1 MRIFVVPL
9 PKCIAGIAL
18 WPFILVRRKNPPSQ
32 LIRHE
37 QIHLHQQ
44 IELGIFLFYI
54 WYSTEFL
61 LRLFWTRSTAKAYR
75 SICFE
80 QEACAYQTD
89 ESYLDMRKRWA
100 FLTYL

>member
-54 WYSTEFL
+54 WYSTEFSFVFFGL
-61 LRLFWTRSTAKAYR
+61 APLPKRIVPFVLNKKPMRIRPMNRILIRGKGGLF
-75 SICFE
+75 
-80 QEACAYQTD
+80 
-89 ESYLDMRKRWA
+89 
-100 FLTYL
+100 